1 MPKLLRIFFMLGWLV
16 AIFLPSQGAAA
27 DQTIR
32 IAMTPAFLHDQHAML
47 AEWRD
52 YLQTHMKRPVVFI
65 QRDRY
70 RETIDLL
77 QQQKVDFA
85 WICDYPYLVLKK
97 DVKLLAVAMHQGK
110 PSYQAYLI
118 VPASDTTTHNI
129 ADLKNTIFAFAD
141 PYSNTGYLS
150 PRFEVKRSGSD
161 PATFF
166 KRTFF
171 TWSHR
176 KVIDA
181 VANGVAQGAS
191 VDSYVWESLS
201 KVRPDVTAKTRIAWK
216 SELYGFPPI
225 VAHRSVSAADFALLQ
240 GVLMDMQN
248 NPEGRALLARLNL
261 DGFIKGSP
269 SLYDGVAEMMKQF
282 GEP

>member
-1 MPKLLRIFFMLGWLV
+1 MSKFLRLMLLIIWLGAV
-16 AIFLPSQGAAA
+16 SISAQGKTEGR
-27 DQTIR
+27 TIR
-32 IAMTPAFLHDQHAML
+32 FAMTPAFLHDQHAML
-47 AEWRD
+47 AQWRI
-52 YLQTHMKRPVVFI
+52 YLETKLKRPVEFI

-85 WICDYPYLVLKK
+85 WICDYPYLVLKNE
-97 DVKLLAVAMHQGK
+97 VKLLAVALHQGK
-110 PSYQAYLI
+110 PSYQSYLI
-118 VPASDTTTHNI
+118 VPTSDTTTHSV

-150 PRFEVKRSGSD
+150 PRFEVKRSGAD

-191 VDSYVWESLS
+191 VDSYVWESLA
-201 KVRPDVTAKTRIAWK
+201 KVRPDITAKTRIAWK
-216 SELYGFPPI
+216 SELYGFPPM
-225 VAHRSVSAADFALLQ
+225 VAQRDVSATDFALMQ
-240 GVLMDMQN
+240 GVLMDMPN
-248 NPEGRALLARLNL
+248 NEQGRALLRQLNL

-269 SLYDGVAEMMKQF
+269 KLYDGVAAMMRQF

>member
-1 MPKLLRIFFMLGWLV
+1 MSKLLRIFITIGWLL
-16 AIFLPSQGAAA
+16 AMCLPSQGQTA

-47 AEWRD
+47 AEWRS
-52 YLQTHMKRPVVFI
+52 YLQQHTKRPVEFI

-85 WICDYPYLVLKK
+85 WVCDYPYLVLKN
-97 DVKLLAVAMHQGK
+97 DVKLLAVALHEGK
-110 PSYQAYLI
+110 PYYQAYLI
-118 VPASDTTTHNI
+118 VPASDTKTRSI
-129 ADLKNTIFAFAD
+129 VDLKGSIFAFAD

-150 PRFEVKRSGSD
+150 PRFEVKRSGAD

-181 VANGVAQGAS
+181 VASGVAQGAS
-191 VDSYVWESLS
+191 VDSYVWESLA
-201 KVRPDVTAKTRIAWK
+201 KVRPDITAKTRIAWK
-216 SELYGFPPI
+216 SEPYGFPPM
-225 VAHRSVSAADFALLQ
+225 VAQRNVSAADFALMQ

-248 NPEGRALLARLNL
+248 NAQGLALLKRLNL

-269 SLYDGVAEMMKQF
+269 KLYDGVAEMMRQF

>member
-1 MPKLLRIFFMLGWLV
+1 MFKFVKLFLV
-16 AIFLPSQGAAA
+16 ATWLLFLNMTAQGAGDTAP
-27 DQTIR
+27 IR

-47 AEWRD
+47 AEWRN
-52 YLQTHMKRPVVFI
+52 YLQDHLKRPVVFV

-85 WICDYPYLVLKK
+85 WICDYPYLVLKN
-97 DVKLLAVAMHQGK
+97 DVRLLAVALHQGK
-110 PSYQAYLI
+110 PSYQSYLI
-118 VPASDTTTHNI
+118 VPTSDTRTHSI
-129 ADLKNTIFAFAD
+129 VDLKGSIFAFAD

-150 PRFEVKRSGSD
+150 PRFEVKRSGAD

-176 KVIDA
+176 KAIDA
-181 VANGVAQGAS
+181 VAAGVAQGAS
-191 VDSYVWESLS
+191 VDSYVWDSLN
-201 KVRPDVTAKTRIAWK
+201 KVRPDITAKTRVAWK
-216 SELYGFPPI
+216 SELYGFPPM
-225 VAHRSVSAADFALLQ
+225 VAQRDVPMADFTLMQ
-240 GVLMDMQN
+240 SVLMDMQSN
-248 NPEGRALLARLNL
+248 AQGRALLARLNL
-261 DGFIKGSP
+261 DGFIKGTP
-269 SLYDGVAEMMKQF
+269 KLYDGVAEMMRLF